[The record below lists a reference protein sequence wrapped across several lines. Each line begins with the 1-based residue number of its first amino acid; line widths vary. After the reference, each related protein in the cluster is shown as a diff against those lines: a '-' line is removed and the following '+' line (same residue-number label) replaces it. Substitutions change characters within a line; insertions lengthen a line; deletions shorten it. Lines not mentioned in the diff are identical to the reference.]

1 MSATPMTP
9 RGRRL
14 ERADASDVASIVALE
29 THPSMTPYL
38 GSWTAERH
46 ARSLADP
53 DYRYYVVRDG
63 ARALEGFAIV
73 AAYNANFR
81 WYEIARLAVREPGG
95 GRGADFLHG
104 VLMRRSPVEVRI
116 ASNSIATKIT
126 CARARSPRRRAWER
140 WVECGRP

>member
-73 AAYNANFR
+73 AAYNAKFR

-95 GRGADFLHG
+95 GRGAISCTACS
-104 VLMRRSPVEVRI
+104 MRRSSRRTRI

-126 CARARSPRRRAWER
+126 CARDAPTRGPASEKKA
-140 WVECGRP
+140 